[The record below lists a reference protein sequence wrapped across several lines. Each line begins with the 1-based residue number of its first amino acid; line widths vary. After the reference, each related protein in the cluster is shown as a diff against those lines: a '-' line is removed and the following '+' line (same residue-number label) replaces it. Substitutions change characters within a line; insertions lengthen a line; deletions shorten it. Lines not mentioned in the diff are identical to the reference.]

1 LPRPYALRYGSGMK
15 KKPLTLKVDPSLME
29 RLDAFLRRADLP
41 VTRTA
46 FIETAI
52 RRELDAREKGEA
64 RP

>member
-1 LPRPYALRYGSGMK
+1 MK

-52 RRELDAREKGEA
+52 RRELDSREGKGARRG
-64 RP
+64 

>member
-1 LPRPYALRYGSGMK
+1 MK
-15 KKPLTLKVDPSLME
+15 KKPITLKVEPSLME

-52 RRELDAREKGEA
+52 RESLDAREGRA
-64 RP
+64 RSHANER